1 MSPAELRVVIVGA
14 GVGGLTLALLL
25 RRRGITAEVV
35 EQAPE
40 LREAGAAIALAAN
53 ATRVL
58 EHLGL
63 GDDLAAA
70 STEPTAVIHRDGRD
84 GHPVTAHPMGGWYR
98 AAFGAPF
105 YGLHRA
111 GLQQLLAGA
120 WGPGHLHLG
129 CRVDTL
135 EERGQ
140 AVRVRCASGAVFDA
154 DVVVG
159 ADGVHSR
166 VRSWVTG
173 GDLEPVYS
181 HTSGFR
187 GLVPAVRL
195 PSLPDPGALQFW
207 DGARRAPAALPDR
220 WRTPD
225 QLPGSHRGPGA
236 VDRAGL
242 DGDRCARRPPLR
254 PSPAGIRPSPK
265 CSQLCPSR
273 RAGDCSPSP
282 R

>member
-1 MSPAELRVVIVGA
+1 MSSAELRVVIVGA

-58 EHLGL
+58 KHLGL

-98 AAFGAPF
+98 AAFGASF

-120 WGPGHLHLG
+120 WGPGT
-129 CRVDTL
+129 CAWA
-135 EERGQ
+135 
-140 AVRVRCASGAVFDA
+140 AV
-154 DVVVG
+154 
-159 ADGVHSR
+159 
-166 VRSWVTG
+166 
-173 GDLEPVYS
+173 
-181 HTSGFR
+181 
-187 GLVPAVRL
+187 
-195 PSLPDPGALQFW
+195 
-207 DGARRAPAALPDR
+207 
-220 WRTPD
+220 
-225 QLPGSHRGPGA
+225 
-236 VDRAGL
+236 
-242 DGDRCARRPPLR
+242 
-254 PSPAGIRPSPK
+254 
-265 CSQLCPSR
+265 
-273 RAGDCSPSP
+273 
-282 R
+282 